1 MLPKKAVCCE
11 HWNPLLVEFFSLS
24 LSIAQDHWQSH
35 WSTRKFSP
43 FIPHPASHAP
53 SSKTS
58 SLPGYGKNGLHR
70 VRLPSTNGVCMSPSL
85 SLYWHIIGIIWL
97 PFMHFNSLLHFYY
110 CVCMSVCAVYVC
122 AAYAVMHV
130 QRASC
135 VNQSSPS
142 TMWVPHMELRSS
154 GVGRYLYAS
163 AILPAPEE
171 SLALAAG
178 IQDTLPPAQPLGK
191 WLGVVSKIKYFF
203 FKKMKLTLNG
213 LCKDKKL
220 N

>member
-1 MLPKKAVCCE
+1 
-11 HWNPLLVEFFSLS
+11 
-24 LSIAQDHWQSH
+24 
-35 WSTRKFSP
+35 
-43 FIPHPASHAP
+43 
-53 SSKTS
+53 
-58 SLPGYGKNGLHR
+58 
-70 VRLPSTNGVCMSPSL
+70 
-85 SLYWHIIGIIWL
+85 
-97 PFMHFNSLLHFYY
+97 
-110 CVCMSVCAVYVC
+110 
-122 AAYAVMHV
+122 
-130 QRASC
+130 
-135 VNQSSPS
+135 
-142 TMWVPHMELRSS
+142 MELRSS

-178 IQDTLPPAQPLGK
+178 IQDTLLPAQPLGK